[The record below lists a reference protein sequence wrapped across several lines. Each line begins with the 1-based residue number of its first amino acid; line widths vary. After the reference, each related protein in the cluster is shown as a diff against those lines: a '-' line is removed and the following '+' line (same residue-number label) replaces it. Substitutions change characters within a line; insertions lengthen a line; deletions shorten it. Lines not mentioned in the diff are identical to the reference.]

1 MERVSLRKGNRLTTK
16 CSTLTWNTTPCTNI
30 RQGCRTSGISDILDC
45 PQPQVKRSRRS
56 CVFFVVSFDIVYL
69 QTVLFRKSFTSLRRV
84 ERRKGSGRVS
94 LLHGT
99 LVAGGDHLS
108 GVRHF
113 RFNFIQLTIT
123 MNKLA
128 FCHNVSKCIVE
139 YCNCMQQSA
148 NNMKMI
154 LLSHLFSFLLPVFC
168 RFFEAD
174 LALQEQSIPG
184 AAPLSNLGE
193 TKMLTKHENA
203 ISGLSNAICQ
213 WRQKTLNTKNR
224 GVLPSFWTQFQRTH
238 SVFPVQLQFAGY
250 KESTVNLCPT
260 PCQTFSRV
268 LGAERSSWIRK
279 GRSWKTRNCRD
290 ELYFLCLPQ
299 LNELMNPP
307 GFHQLPCVPQQSGT
321 RTMSAKWFCY
331 HT

>member
-193 TKMLTKHENA
+193 TKMLTRECNIRFIKCHMSMEAENTEYKKLRCFTKFLNA
-203 ISGLSNAICQ
+203 ISKNTRCFRCAASIC
-213 WRQKTLNTKNR
+213 W
-224 GVLPSFWTQFQRTH
+224 
-238 SVFPVQLQFAGY
+238 LQG
-250 KESTVNLCPT
+250 KH
-260 PCQTFSRV
+260 
-268 LGAERSSWIRK
+268 G
-279 GRSWKTRNCRD
+279 
-290 ELYFLCLPQ
+290 
-299 LNELMNPP
+299 
-307 GFHQLPCVPQQSGT
+307 
-321 RTMSAKWFCY
+321 
-331 HT
+331 

>member
-1 MERVSLRKGNRLTTK
+1 MEYYPLYQHS
-16 CSTLTWNTTPCTNI
+16 SW
-30 RQGCRTSGISDILDC
+30 ISDILDC

-56 CVFFVVSFDIVYL
+56 CVFFVSFDIVCL

-108 GVRHF
+108 GIRHF

-123 MNKLA
+123 MNKLNKLA

-139 YCNCMQQSA
+139 FCNCMQRSA

-154 LLSHLFSFLLPVFC
+154 LLSHLFSYLLQVFC
-168 RFFEAD
+168 CFFEAD

-193 TKMLTKHENA
+193 TKILTKHENA
-203 ISGLSNAICQ
+203 ISGLSN
-213 WRQKTLNTKNR
+213 
-224 GVLPSFWTQFQRTH
+224 
-238 SVFPVQLQFAGY
+238 
-250 KESTVNLCPT
+250 
-260 PCQTFSRV
+260 
-268 LGAERSSWIRK
+268 
-279 GRSWKTRNCRD
+279 
-290 ELYFLCLPQ
+290 
-299 LNELMNPP
+299 
-307 GFHQLPCVPQQSGT
+307 
-321 RTMSAKWFCY
+321 
-331 HT
+331 